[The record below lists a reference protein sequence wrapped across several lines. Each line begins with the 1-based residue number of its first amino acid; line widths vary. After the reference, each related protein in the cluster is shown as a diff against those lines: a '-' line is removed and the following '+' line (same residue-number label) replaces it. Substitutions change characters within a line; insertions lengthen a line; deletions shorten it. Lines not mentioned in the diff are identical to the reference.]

1 MSALLPLSANEINV
15 CAEYGY
21 STRSFDKRPW
31 VVISDEYKSVLFLVY
46 RQTRRLPNRLP
57 NYRNHFTLFSD
68 GKTVVIVRT
77 ETTLV
82 HRDNDAVL
90 TYDCVRPNDLE
101 TDRFRAKSGDWT
113 VSFDRISYSNQR
125 PVTFIG
131 YELQC
136 SGEWWFYDRGVI
148 LNGVTRYVRDGI
160 CESMFIY
167 YELHPT
173 YRVCKPTPIPKL
185 LLPQRV
191 STTTETDTPAS
202 AMTTTSSTSTT
213 TTTTTAA
220 AAAEFSYTKTTTT
233 DTAKLSSVSA
243 GILPIIEGSTRGIVT
258 KNDSVIAPNVRY
270 QAVVPSV
277 FWFTARTN
285 ELKRGDIS
293 YFLPLDY
300 LCASN

>member
-21 STRSFDKRPW
+21 SNRSFDKRPW
-31 VVISDEYKSVLFLVY
+31 VVIADDYKSALFLVY
-46 RQTRRLPNRLP
+46 RQTRILPNRIP
-57 NYRNHFTLFSD
+57 RYRNHFTLFSD
-68 GKTVVIVRT
+68 GKTVVVVRT

-90 TYDCVRPNDLE
+90 TYDCIRPNDSE

-113 VSFDRISYSNQR
+113 MSFDRISYSNQR
-125 PVTFIG
+125 PVTFVG

-148 LNGVTRYVRDGI
+148 LNGVTRYVRDSV

-167 YELHPT
+167 YELHPM
-173 YRVCKPTPIPKL
+173 YRVTRKPIEPSPPKL
-185 LLPQRV
+185 VVLP
-191 STTTETDTPAS
+191 P
-202 AMTTTSSTSTT
+202 TT
-213 TTTTTAA
+213 TTTTTSTNVQQ
-220 AAAEFSYTKTTTT
+220 EFSYTKTTAVSKDREEAVATT
-233 DTAKLSSVSA
+233 ATNLSSVPT
-243 GILPIIEGSTRGIVT
+243 GIIPLIEGSARSVVT
-258 KNDSVIAPNVRY
+258 KNDTIRTPDVTY

-277 FWFTARTN
+277 YWFNARTN
-285 ELKRGDIS
+285 ELKRGDIA

-300 LCASN
+300 LCASV

>member
-1 MSALLPLSANEINV
+1 MSALLPLSASEINL

-31 VVISDEYKSVLFLVY
+31 VVIADEYKSSLFLVY
-46 RQTRRLPNRLP
+46 RQVRPLPNRVP
-57 NYRNHFTLFSD
+57 RYRNHFTLFSD
-68 GKTVVIVRT
+68 GKSVVVVRT

-90 TYDCVRPNDLE
+90 TYDCLRPNDSE
-101 TDRFRAKSGDWT
+101 TERFRAKSGDWT

-125 PVTFIG
+125 PVTFLG

-148 LNGVTRYVRDGI
+148 LNGVTRYVRDGM

-173 YRVCKPTPIPKL
+173 YRVQKPAMVVPKL
-185 LLPQRV
+185 VIPQQQ
-191 STTTETDTPAS
+191 PPPPPPPQPLH
-202 AMTTTSSTSTT
+202 TST
-213 TTTTTAA
+213 
-220 AAAEFSYTKTTTT
+220 EFSYTR
-233 DTAKLSSVSA
+233 DPTASASEVKVSSVSTD
-243 GILPIIEGSTRGIVT
+243 IVPVIEGSARGVVTR
-258 KNDSVIAPNVRY
+258 NDEVVAPDVRY

-300 LCASN
+300 LCASV